1 MRLTNK
7 VAIVT
12 GGALGIGKAVSF
24 GYAKEGAKVVI
35 ADILIEAG
43 RKTEE
48 MIIAS
53 GGEALFCECDV
64 SQEDQVNRMVAASVE
79 RFNGI
84 DILVNNAGMDPR
96 QTWYEMTGEHW
107 DQVLNVNLKS
117 QFLCAQAV
125 FPHMQARGKGK
136 VINVSSVVYFLGFQD
151 LLHYSASK
159 GGVIGFTRA
168 LAREV
173 GKHHINVNCIAPG
186 AIRVE
191 KELEQFPD
199 QEALAA
205 ILAERQCIP
214 DRILPE
220 DIVGT
225 FIFLASEDSDPIT
238 GQTILVDGGYALN

>member
-1 MRLTNK
+1 MRLVDK

-12 GGALGIGKAVSF
+12 GGAQGIGKAVSLGF
-24 GYAKEGAKVVI
+24 AKEGAKVVVV
-35 ADILIEAG
+35 DILTEAG

-48 MIIAS
+48 LITAS

-64 SQEDQVNRMVAASVE
+64 SEKDQVDRMVAAAADG
-79 RFNGI
+79 FNGI
-84 DILVNNAGMDPR
+84 DILVNNAGVDPR
-96 QTWYEMTGEHW
+96 QTWNEMTAEQW

-117 QFLCAQAV
+117 HFLCSQAV
-125 FPHMQARGKGK
+125 FPHMKARGKGK
-136 VINVSSVVYFLGFQD
+136 VINVSSIVYFLGFQD

-191 KELEQFPD
+191 KEIEQFPD
-199 QEALAA
+199 QEALATL
-205 ILAERQCIP
+205 LAERQCIP

-220 DIVGT
+220 DVVGT

>member
-1 MRLTNK
+1 MRLVDK

-12 GGALGIGKAVSF
+12 GGAQGIGKAVSLGF
-24 GYAKEGAKVVI
+24 AKEGAKVVVV
-35 ADILIEAG
+35 DILTEAG

-48 MIIAS
+48 LITAS

-64 SQEDQVNRMVAASVE
+64 SEKDQVDRMVAAAADG
-79 RFNGI
+79 FNGI
-84 DILVNNAGMDPR
+84 DILVNNAGVDPR
-96 QTWYEMTGEHW
+96 QTWNEMTAEQW

-117 QFLCAQAV
+117 HFLCSQAV
-125 FPHMQARGKGK
+125 FPHMKARGKGK
-136 VINVSSVVYFLGFQD
+136 VINVSSIVYFLGFQD

-191 KELEQFPD
+191 KEIEQFPD
-199 QEALAA
+199 QEALA
-205 ILAERQCIP
+205 ILLAERQCIP

-220 DIVGT
+220 DVVGT